1 MEIKHIANSV
11 DPHGGLSELLAI
23 LHKEGPS
30 DPAKLESLSYYKRF
44 HPEVFLSFEEE
55 IISVL
60 GLFYKN
66 RVPNN
71 VYSFL
76 MSGFGERHK
85 SDYGSYLTPVQASIR
100 RAIDDSQFISISAP
114 TSAGKSYSIR
124 DFIAG
129 QKGDAVVV
137 VPSRALIAEY
147 VNSMKRKFEGDK
159 NVMVSPFVDRVFT
172 SRNLRRIFILT
183 PERSRD
189 LYPIA
194 SSLNIE
200 VFFFDEAQM
209 SEEKDRGV
217 IFDVMVRRVRRNF
230 PNAKLI
236 FAHPFVDNPDAQFLK
251 HGIEIKGSFSK
262 TYNQGAVGKI
272 SVFQNKNDLKDY
284 YFSPYAVKGHHL
296 KKCVQFPE
304 SFQKFAFNGE
314 HTILVYVSKR
324 SIYRGTFI
332 DGFTK
337 HIDEFDEII
346 SPEALTIIDTI
357 KGLLGSDNDN
367 QVSDMVGLLKKGV
380 VIHHGSV
387 PLDVRFLVED
397 FIRLGFSKLCFATST
412 LAQGINMPFDIV
424 WLENSRFL
432 GEDDSDRALSFKNL
446 IGRAGRLS
454 NNNVFDF
461 GYVYT
466 KNPALFSKRINC
478 GYTLNESSLIDDLIR
493 EPSADDDHDDYE
505 ELLGAIRNNTFDE
518 DKNLP
523 KSKVDRLSNSVVLD
537 SAKRFLDIINI
548 QETIKE
554 SIGGPAN
561 LEARRLASSNLQI
574 IFEASLGRSLF
585 EGESVVFDTAIRI
598 FFLAIQGYSFREIAG
613 IRYSRISKRDEG
625 SNGSAGFSQPANK
638 LPDSKLKHK
647 FSLFNADTPARSV
660 HFDAIIYDTYDYLDK
675 VISFSLVEVFSA
687 AFKIYFEHTGDDR
700 ADSAI
705 ELLRYGTNDTRNI
718 LLMRYGFTPEDVPSI
733 APYIESISELNIVF
747 KDNVKDAPQYIKQM
761 IEWYLPQ

>member
-1 MEIKHIANSV
+1 MEIKDIVNSL
-11 DPHGGLSELLAI
+11 DPHADLALLLEV

-30 DPAKLESLSYYKRF
+30 DPAKLEYLSYYKRF
-44 HPEVFLSFEEE
+44 HQEVFLKFEGE
-55 IISVL
+55 IISAL

-66 RVPNN
+66 RAPNN

-100 RAIDDSQFISISAP
+100 RAVDNSQFISISAP

-194 SSLNIE
+194 NSLNIE

-209 SEEKDRGV
+209 SEEQGRGV

-230 PNAKLI
+230 SNAKLI
-236 FAHPFVDNPDAQFLK
+236 FAHPFVDNPGAQFLK
-251 HGIEIKGSFSK
+251 HGIETKESFSK
-262 TYNQGAVGKI
+262 TYNQGAVGRI
-272 SVFQNKNDLKDY
+272 SVFQNKKNLNDY
-284 YFSPYAVKGHHL
+284 YFSPYAVKGYHL

-304 SFQKFAFNGE
+304 SFEKFAFNGE
-314 HTILVYVSKR
+314 HTILVYVSKS
-324 SIYRGTFI
+324 SIYKWTFI
-332 DGFTK
+332 DAFK
-337 HIDEFDEII
+337 EYIDEFDEIT
-346 SPEALTIIDTI
+346 SQEALKIIDTI
-357 KGLLGSDNDN
+357 KGLLGSDNDS

-387 PLDVRFLVED
+387 PLKVRFLVED
-397 FIRLGFSKLCFATST
+397 FIRGGFSKICFATST

-424 WLENSRFL
+424 WLESSRFL
-432 GEDDSDRALSFKNL
+432 GENDSDRALSFKNL

-454 NNNVFDF
+454 DDTIFDF

-466 KNPALFSKRINC
+466 KNAVSFSEKINSS
-478 GYTLNESSLIDDLIR
+478 YTLQESSLIDD
-493 EPSADDDHDDYE
+493 PSRRSDADNDSE
-505 ELLGAIRNNTFDE
+505 ELLLAIRNDTFDE
-518 DKNLP
+518 DANLP
-523 KSKVDRLSNSVVLD
+523 RSKVERLSDDHVLD
-537 SAKRFLDIINI
+537 SVKSFLDIVYAKSAIR
-548 QETIKE
+548 EA
-554 SIGGPAN
+554 IGGHEN
-561 LEARRLASSNLQI
+561 RQARKLASNNLQA

-585 EGESVVFDTAIRI
+585 EGESAVFDTAIKI
-598 FFLAIQGYSFREIAG
+598 LFLTIQGYSFREIAG
-613 IRYSRISKRDEG
+613 LRFSQITRRDEG
-625 SNGSAGFSQPANK
+625 GIGGAVFSQPANK
-638 LPDSKLKHK
+638 LPDSKLMNK
-647 FSLFNADTPARSV
+647 FSLFNEDTPARNV
-660 HFDAIIYDTYDYLDK
+660 RFDAIIYDTYDYLDT
-675 VISFSLVEVFSA
+675 VISFSLADVFSA
-687 AFKIYFEHTGDDR
+687 AFKIYLEKTGDDR
-700 ADSAI
+700 AGGAI
-705 ELLRYGTNDTRNI
+705 ELLRYGTNDSRNI
-718 LLMRYGFTPEDVPSI
+718 LLMRYGFPPEDVPLI

-747 KDNVKDAPQYIKQM
+747 NDKVKGAPQYIEDM